1 MQSDTDLEYDTAV
14 DDVKTNVTGEGEITG
29 RFLEVMEEIAAGNK
43 EAMREKAQKEID
55 TSVEKSKQNMGAVMG
70 RSRGILSSIVNSV
83 TSGNAFVSMA
93 VALSSIVHSDN
104 IAVVILIILGLALYV
119 SVYIFGIWTYRVIM
133 RRLFLEG
140 MNYDD
145 VHINRALF
153 LVKVKQWFRASMTM
167 CLMGFYDMLW
177 TFTIVGGII
186 KRYSYF
192 MVPYIVAENPGIK
205 PNDTITL
212 SRKMMNGHKWE
223 CFKFEMSFLG
233 WTILGMLTFSLS
245 EIFYSNPYKIAAF
258 TEYYAELRRLA
269 KENQIPNAD
278 LLNDTYLFEVPEE
291 AVLKQAYE
299 DVLKMREETFEIQ
312 GEISKVRRFFAVV
325 FGVGGMAIVY
335 FLAPFLDGI
344 FRRIPYKKLAITGAV
359 LLFVFM
365 ADSIYSSKH
374 PNVGKGITDYESESV
389 RNEKQVVLGYMPQEY
404 IG

>member
-1 MQSDTDLEYDTAV
+1 
-14 DDVKTNVTGEGEITG
+14 
-29 RFLEVMEEIAAGNK
+29 
-43 EAMREKAQKEID
+43 
-55 TSVEKSKQNMGAVMG
+55 
-70 RSRGILSSIVNSV
+70 
-83 TSGNAFVSMA
+83 
-93 VALSSIVHSDN
+93 
-104 IAVVILIILGLALYV
+104 
-119 SVYIFGIWTYRVIM
+119 
-133 RRLFLEG
+133 
-140 MNYDD
+140 
-145 VHINRALF
+145 
-153 LVKVKQWFRASMTM
+153 MTM

-312 GEISKVRRFFAVV
+312 GEISMVRRFFAVV

-374 PNVGKGITDYESESV
+374 PNVGKGITDYESGSV